1 MEKKLAHRNR
11 EVLALRKAKQFCT
24 AEMSAI
30 VERVEALF
38 AVVGDEQL
46 DALIA
51 AAETARAE
59 RLGLGPVKEYADEPE
74 DDEDDADAEVSPSGA
89 RQRGEEDV
97 GVDTDEDTARS
108 FAMDGGAESDDSDGA
123 AVVLE
128 HPRSR

>member
-51 AAETARAE
+51 AAETPRAE

-74 DDEDDADAEVSPSGA
+74 DEDDAEAEVSPSGA
-89 RQRGEEDV
+89 RQREEGSVDEDV
-97 GVDTDEDTARS
+97 GDDLARS
-108 FAMDGGAESDDSDGA
+108 FATDGETESDDSEGA
-123 AVVLE
+123 AVLGN
-128 HPRSR
+128 PASR

>member
-51 AAETARAE
+51 ADETPRAE

-74 DDEDDADAEVSPSGA
+74 DEDDAEAEVSPSGA
-89 RQRGEEDV
+89 RQREEGSVDEDV
-97 GVDTDEDTARS
+97 GDDLARS
-108 FAMDGGAESDDSDGA
+108 FATDGETESNDSEGA
-123 AVVLE
+123 AVLGN
-128 HPRSR
+128 PASR

>member
-51 AAETARAE
+51 AAD
-59 RLGLGPVKEYADEPE
+59 P
-74 DDEDDADAEVSPSGA
+74 
-89 RQRGEEDV
+89 
-97 GVDTDEDTARS
+97 
-108 FAMDGGAESDDSDGA
+108 
-123 AVVLE
+123 
-128 HPRSR
+128 PRCRWR

>member
-51 AAETARAE
+51 AEVTVLFAPKEWQSTGPQSRAE
-59 RLGLGPVKEYADEPE
+59 LVAHAPPPKRLVVVLAPPLSRTSARRLRRVAGGAWPNAATEVQVV
-74 DDEDDADAEVSPSGA
+74 DAPAC
-89 RQRGEEDV
+89 
-97 GVDTDEDTARS
+97 ARS
-108 FAMDGGAESDDSDGA
+108 KHAF
-123 AVVLE
+123 
-128 HPRSR
+128 

>member
-51 AAETARAE
+51 AAETPRAE

-74 DDEDDADAEVSPSGA
+74 DEDDADAEVSPSGA
-89 RQRGEEDV
+89 RQRGEGSVDEDV
-97 GVDTDEDTARS
+97 GDDLAGS
-108 FAMDGGAESDDSDGA
+108 FAMDGDAESDDSDGA
-123 AVVLE
+123 AVLGN
-128 HPRSR
+128 PGSR

>member
-51 AAETARAE
+51 AAETPRAE

-74 DDEDDADAEVSPSGA
+74 DEDDAEAEVSPSGA
-89 RQRGEEDV
+89 RQREEGSVDEDV
-97 GVDTDEDTARS
+97 GDDLARS
-108 FAMDGGAESDDSDGA
+108 FATDGETESNDSEGA
-123 AVVLE
+123 AVLGN
-128 HPRSR
+128 PASR